1 MEERLDQYILDSFDN
16 ALASGCIQVYYQ
28 PVIRTISGQLCSF
41 EALAR
46 WIDPER
52 GMLRPDDFIP
62 VLEREKLIHKLDSF
76 VVGEVCRRIR
86 QTVESKDTP
95 IPVSVNLSRMDF
107 TLCDIFS
114 VVDESARSNHIPHDF
129 LYIEITESVLAEQ
142 EGQMRDVV
150 ERFQKAGYQIW
161 MDDFGSGYSSLNML
175 KDYSFDELKLDMRF
189 LSSFSQRSRRIL
201 TSIVQMAKDIGM
213 HTLAEGVE
221 TEEQFAYL
229 RNIGCEKV
237 QGFYFGRPLPFDD
250 AVEALREKNISVE
263 LPRHRKYYDDIGRID
278 FLSSVP
284 FLSQSEKKKIVTARQ
299 LNSIPL
305 ALAEIRR
312 DSFTILFCNSAYETI
327 ISGIDFLPE
336 AMHTWH
342 PGESSPLSMI
352 PARVLSLLEST
363 REQGNGRMLFVSH
376 EEYYELKT
384 KCIARRRNAYSVLMQ
399 LNNLSQA
406 SQATSTARLDE
417 GLRQIY
423 TLFDRITLID
433 MNNDS
438 ITPLYVDLKDFLTA
452 STGGIRN
459 LARDF
464 AEHWIYPADQAAYLQ
479 MWDFSTL
486 EQRLDASGRSSLSGC
501 FRCRMIDGQYNWKQ
515 FIVLRY
521 QPGVVLELIHNAQAE
536 LTPFQLRED
545 EADTISA
552 EMLWNNLI
560 RSDVVRLFW
569 KDRDRRFLGASRGF
583 LDYYGFSSLQD
594 LVGKT
599 DEELGWHIHP
609 DLYMNDEL
617 RVIHEGITTHNIPG
631 KCLSNGEN
639 REILA
644 NKTPLFNDAGDI
656 VGLLGSFIDREL
668 LNMHDLRGQDTAN
681 RDEMTGL
688 LNSRGLFEHVHS
700 FQDEYYLRN
709 TDFMR
714 LHVSIDDL
722 ASINRQYGFVF
733 GDKVIAALGHELKK
747 AFGLTSA
754 VGRINGYQ
762 YVVLRQIRSKNEAA
776 SIQSTVRQ
784 IAESIREVDGTPV
797 TLYLSIGYS
806 LYSEFEDI
814 EEMTQSAEMRLLT
827 DHDEHAPL
835 ESRHSHSSDF
845 FRLYDNLPIAY
856 TVYKVHIDQH
866 NKVTDAQLFYANDL
880 FVRRTGMSL
889 DKLLGHSVK
898 TLIPGLGDKW
908 FDMAE
913 RAALKGETIV
923 DTMHIGAI
931 GITVYITANQII
943 RPGYC
948 AFTYQLLDGD
958 GKPIRPPLADPPK
971 KADGG
976 TGT

>member
-1 MEERLDQYILDSFDN
+1 MEQCLDQYILDSFDK

-46 WIDPER
+46 WIDPVR
-52 GMLRPDDFIP
+52 GMLRPDEFIP
-62 VLEREKLIHKLDSF
+62 VLERRKLIHKLDSY
-76 VVGEVCRRIR
+76 VIGEVCRRIR
-86 QTVESKDTP
+86 QTVESRETP
-95 IPVSVNLSRMDF
+95 IPVSINLSRMDF

-114 VVDESARSNHIPHDF
+114 VVDRSVRVNHIPHDF

-142 EGQMRDVV
+142 EGQMRDVL

-175 KDYSFDELKLDMRF
+175 KDYSFNELKLDMRF

-201 TSIVQMAKDIGM
+201 TSIIQMAKDIGM

-221 TEEQFAYL
+221 TEEQFTYL

-237 QGFYFGRPLPFDD
+237 QGFYFGRPLPYDD
-250 AVEALREKNISVE
+250 SIQALRLKNISIE
-263 LPRHRKYYDDIGRID
+263 LPRHRKYYDDIGRLD

-284 FLSQSEKKKIVTARQ
+284 FLDQSEKKKLVTGRQ

-305 ALAEIRR
+305 ALAELRR
-312 DSFTILFCNSAYETI
+312 DNFTMLFCNSAFETI
-327 ISGIDFLPE
+327 MGGIDFLPD
-336 AMHTWH
+336 ALRTWQSA
-342 PGESSPLSMI
+342 ESYPLSMI

-438 ITPLYVDLKDFLTA
+438 ITPLYVGLKDFLTA

-521 QPGVVLELIHNAQAE
+521 KPGVVLELIHNAQAE

-545 EADTISA
+545 ESDSISA

-569 KDRDRRFLGASRGF
+569 KDCDRRFLGASRGF
-583 LDYYGFSSLQD
+583 LEYYGFSSPQE

-599 DEELGWHIHP
+599 DEELGWHVHP

-668 LNMHDLRGQDTAN
+668 LNMHDLRGQDTAS

-722 ASINRQYGFVF
+722 ASINQQYGFDF

-762 YVVLRQIRSKNEAA
+762 YVVLRQIRSKSEADALRA
-776 SIQSTVRQ
+776 SVRQ
-784 IAESIREVDGTPV
+784 IAESIRELDGTPV
-797 TLYLSIGYS
+797 TLYLSTGYS
-806 LYSEFEDI
+806 LYSECEDL
-814 EEMTQSAEMRLLT
+814 EEMTQNAEMRLLA
-827 DHDEHAPL
+827 DHDDHAPV
-835 ESRHSHSSDF
+835 ERRQSHTSDF
-845 FRLYDNLPIAY
+845 FRLYDDLPIAFA
-856 TVYKVHIDQH
+856 VYKVQV
-866 NKVTDAQLFYANDL
+866 NRRQKVTDAVLFYANHL
-880 FVRRTGMSL
+880 FEQRAQMPIREM
-889 DKLLGHSVK
+889 LGISVK
-898 TLIPGLGDKW
+898 KLFPMLDARW
-908 FDMAE
+908 YEMAG
-913 RAALKGETIV
+913 RAALYGETIA
-923 DTMHIGAI
+923 DTMYFSG
-931 GITVYITANQII
+931 TDRQYYLTANQII
-943 RPGYC
+943 HSGYC
-948 AFTYQLLDGD
+948 SVTYQELDSLG
-958 GKPIRPPLADPPK
+958 RPVDCSK
-971 KADGG
+971 
-976 TGT
+976 T